1 MDICTVM
8 ITGIVNRCELKQ
20 IGDKKLCK
28 LGVKVVTGFGDRA
41 TKTYFNV
48 DIWGK
53 SGEVAADKLGDGA
66 GVSIVGELT
75 VREYE
80 GKNGP
85 AKSMDV
91 RASSWRKAVTFDTA
105 SKPSDMQPTDDIPF

>member
-1 MDICTVM
+1 M
-8 ITGIVNRCELKQ
+8 ITGIVNRCEMKQ
-20 IGDKKLCK
+20 IGDSKLCK
-28 LGVKVVTGFGDRA
+28 LGVKVVTGYGERQA
-41 TKTYFNV
+41 KTYFNV

-53 SGEVAADKLGDGA
+53 SGEVAAAKLGDGA
-66 GVSIVGELT
+66 GVTIVGELT

-91 RASSWRKAVTFDTA
+91 RASSWRKAITFDTA
-105 SKPSDMQPTDDIPF
+105 PKPADMQPSDDIPF